1 MAISEAQKAASE
13 KYRLKN
19 WETIREKVRV
29 RNYNKYH
36 NDPEYRA
43 RKIEREKKYYQQK
56 KLKKQQ
62 ELERQQTTLTL
73 EE

>member
-1 MAISEAQKAASE
+1 MPITESQKQASE
-13 KYRLKN
+13 KYRKKN
-19 WETIREKVRV
+19 WEKIREQTRV

-36 NDPEYRA
+36 NDPDYRA

-62 ELERQQTTLTL
+62 EQEKGQTTLTL
-73 EE
+73 VE

>member
-1 MAISEAQKAASE
+1 MAITESQKAASE
-13 KYRLKN
+13 KYRRKN
-19 WETIREKVRV
+19 WEKIREQARV
-29 RNYNKYH
+29 RSYNNYH
-36 NDPEYRA
+36 NNPEFRA

-62 ELERQQTTLTL
+62 ELEQGQTTLTL